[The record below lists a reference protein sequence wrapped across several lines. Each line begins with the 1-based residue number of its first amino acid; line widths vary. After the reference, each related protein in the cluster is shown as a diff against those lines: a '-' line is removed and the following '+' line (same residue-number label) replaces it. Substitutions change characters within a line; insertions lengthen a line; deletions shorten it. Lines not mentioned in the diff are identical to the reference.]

1 MGTNTTKLGLYKP
14 SASEDFS
21 VSHAN
26 GNMDLIDT
34 AFGKAVYNGQYAAS
48 TSAANNISIGY
59 GLTAKNYNTVMGV
72 YNNTSTTTAI
82 SNINSST
89 DTGSV
94 FVVGCGTSTAGKN
107 ALRITKGGLLYA
119 SSSIVTSGA
128 DYAEYFEWADGNPN
142 NEDRV
147 GRLVTMDG
155 MYIRLA
161 QPNEWIL
168 GIVSAAPCFLGDGQE
183 EEWQGMYIKDV
194 YGRKMIVDGEYVLNP
209 DYDPTI
215 ELKGRQ
221 YRPEWSPVG
230 LVGKLV
236 VDDDGT
242 AEVNGFITTGKDGI
256 ATASKTETRFR
267 VIERL
272 DDHHIKV
279 VKI

>member
-1 MGTNTTKLGLYKP
+1 MGTNTSKLGLYKP

-26 GNMDLIDT
+26 GNMELIDE
-34 AFGKAVYNGQYAAS
+34 AFGKAVYEGQYAAS

-59 GLTAKNYNTVMGV
+59 GLTAKNYNTVMGA
-72 YNNTSTTTAI
+72 YNNASTTTAI
-82 SNINSST
+82 SNIDSST

-107 ALRITKGGLLYA
+107 ALRITKMGLLYA
-119 SSSIVTSGA
+119 SSSITTSGA

-161 QPNEWIL
+161 QPKEWIL
-168 GIVSAAPCFLGDGQE
+168 GIVSAAPCFVGDGQE

-209 DYDPTI
+209 DYDPTV

-221 YRPEWSPVG
+221 YRPEWSAVG

-242 AEVNGFITTGKDGI
+242 AKVNGFITTGKDGI

>member
-1 MGTNTTKLGLYKP
+1 MGTNTSKLGLYKP

-34 AFGKAVYNGQYAAS
+34 AFGKAVYKGQYAAS
-48 TSAANNISIGY
+48 TSEVNNISIGY
-59 GLTAKNYNTVMGV
+59 GLTGKNYATVLGA

-82 SNINSST
+82 SNINSTT
-89 DTGSV
+89 DAGTI
-94 FVVGCGTSTAGKN
+94 FAVGCGTSSTGKN
-107 ALRITKGGLLYA
+107 AMRITKSCLVYGNA
-119 SSSIVTSGA
+119 SWTTSGA
-128 DYAEYFEWADGNPN
+128 DYAEYFEWEDGNPN

-147 GRLVTMDG
+147 GKLVTTNG
-155 MYIRLA
+155 TFIRLA
-161 QPNEWIL
+161 QPGEWIL
-168 GIVSAAPCFLGDGQE
+168 GVVSAVPCFIGDGQE

-194 YGRKMIVDGEYVLNP
+194 YGRKMIIDGEWVLNP
-209 DYDPTI
+209 DYDPNM
-215 ELKGRQ
+215 EFKGREN
-221 YRPEWSPVG
+221 RPEWSTVG

-242 AEVNGFITTGKDGI
+242 AEVNGFITSGENGV

-272 DDHHIKV
+272 DDNHIRV